1 MPDPKRPL
9 LRYPGGKWRIA
20 KWIIAQFPPHRQY
33 VEPYG
38 GGGSVLLRKPRVPH
52 EVYNDLSGEVVNVFR
67 VMQDPAAAELL
78 IHKLNMTPYSRE
90 EYSLACEWGESDL
103 VEQARR
109 VIVRTFMGFG
119 NTGCFKHNTGFRATS
134 FYENRSTG
142 LQWREHSELLGVYTD
157 RLRGVIIENRPAMK
171 VIEQQDKEDTLFYC
185 DPPYVK
191 TTRYKED
198 IYEHEMNDQDHRDLA
213 DILHGVKGMVV
224 ISGYHSELYDE
235 LYAGWEPREKV
246 AFVSAAAGVNE
257 RTEALWL
264 NPACRKNLYP
274 LFQED

>member
-1 MPDPKRPL
+1 MQDPKRPL

-38 GGGSVLLRKPRVPH
+38 GGGSVLLRKPRVHH
-52 EVYNDLSGEVVNVFR
+52 EVYNDISSEVVNVFR
-67 VMQDPAAAELL
+67 VMQDSDTAQKL
-78 IHKLNMTPYSRE
+78 ISKLKMTPFSRE
-90 EYSLACEWGESDL
+90 EYYLSREDDPDP

-109 VIVRTFMGFG
+109 TIIRTFMGFG
-119 NTGCFKHNTGFRATS
+119 TTSCFNRTSGFRASS

-142 LQWREHSELLGVYTD
+142 TQWIDHSEFLEVYIG
-157 RLRGVIIENRPAMK
+157 RLKGVIIENRPAIQVM
-171 VIEQQDKEDTLFYC
+171 EQQDKREDTLFYC

-191 TTRYKED
+191 STRYQED
-198 IYEHEMNDQDHRDLA
+198 IYEVEMDDQDHRDLA
-213 DILHGVKGMVV
+213 DFLHGVGGMVA

-235 LYAGWEPREKV
+235 LYADWDPREKT
-246 AFVSAAAGVNE
+246 AFASAPSGVNE
-257 RTEALWL
+257 RTEVLWL

-274 LFQED
+274 LFNGE